1 MLIGSALAWDKAR
14 RRRSTERFET
24 LPAPC
29 VQWTTASA
37 CREPQ
42 HTGEFSDLSNFG
54 QVITDISGNNGL
66 SRQGDPRIVQL
77 VMKCVF

>member
-1 MLIGSALAWDKAR
+1 VNLSTPVNSLIS
-14 RRRSTERFET
+14 
-24 LPAPC
+24 P
-29 VQWTTASA
+29 
-37 CREPQ
+37 
-42 HTGEFSDLSNFG
+42 NFG